1 VKPRLFIIAL
11 CAAALFSAL
20 SGCSRGGSKTPT
32 EAKQRLAAA
41 VAAGDPLLLW
51 RALDLDTQWSWM
63 TVQRAGRESYDIT
76 LSNLTEGPQR
86 ERLIKRFEAAATVED
101 APALFARWVT
111 PDIWSRLAAQ
121 VAAAGDREPQPVAAD
136 RAEIALPEGKLAF
149 RKSDHRGFG
158 WGFSGLA
165 EPAEDLKRTASTD
178 LEALRSNAADYERA
192 ATRGQR

>member
-1 VKPRLFIIAL
+1 MKPRLFIIAL

-20 SGCSRGGSKTPT
+20 SACSRGGSKTPT

-41 VAAGDPLLLW
+41 VAARDPLLLW

-76 LSNLTEGPQR
+76 LSNLPEGPQR

-111 PDIWSRLAAQ
+111 PEIWSRLAAQ
-121 VAAAGDREPQPVAAD
+121 VAAAGDREPQPVAAQ
-136 RAEIALPEGKLAF
+136 RAEIALPEGRLAF
-149 RKSDHRGFG
+149 RKSDHRGSG